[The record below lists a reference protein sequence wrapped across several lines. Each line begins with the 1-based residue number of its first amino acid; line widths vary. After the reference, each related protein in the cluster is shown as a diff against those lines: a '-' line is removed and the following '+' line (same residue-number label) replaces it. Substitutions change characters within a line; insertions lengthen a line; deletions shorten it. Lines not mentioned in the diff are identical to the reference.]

1 MQTQMSE
8 EKEKDLMSMYRET
21 RPREFFGEK
30 SNTNHLAW
38 SLLVVLLA
46 LTFWLVVALAA
57 AENQRYALE
66 TKACQDHVFPTEI
79 DSSCLKQV
87 KSRDHWWQHVGH
99 ALVRMGA

>member
-8 EKEKDLMSMYRET
+8 DKEKNLMSMYRET

-30 SNTNHLAW
+30 SSTNHLAW
-38 SLLVVLLA
+38 SLLVILLA
-46 LTFWLVVALAA
+46 LLFWLGVALSA

-66 TKACQDHVFPTEI
+66 TQACQDRVFPAEI
-79 DSSCLKQV
+79 DTSCLKQV

-99 ALVRMGA
+99 ALVHLGA

>member
-8 EKEKDLMSMYRET
+8 EKEKDLMLMYRET

-46 LTFWLVVALAA
+46 LVFWLIVALSA

-66 TKACQDHVFPTEI
+66 TKACQDRVFPTEI
-79 DSSCLKQV
+79 DTSCLKQV
-87 KSRDHWWQHVGH
+87 KSRDHWWQHLGH
-99 ALVRMGA
+99 ALVHLGS

>member
-46 LTFWLVVALAA
+46 LAFWLVVALAA
-57 AENQRYALE
+57 VENQRYALE

-79 DSSCLKQV
+79 DTSCLKQV

>member
-8 EKEKDLMSMYRET
+8 EKEKDLMLMYRET

-38 SLLVVLLA
+38 SVLVVLLA

>member
-38 SLLVVLLA
+38 SLLMVLLA
-46 LTFWLVVALAA
+46 LAFWFVVALAA

-79 DSSCLKQV
+79 DTSCLKQV